1 MEIKNVDTEKT
12 TVQAGEKIKIKFEV
26 WYETSYP
33 YDYPY
38 DYPIATKKN
47 RGFNYGSKTKL
58 RNGKWRETVS
68 NL

>member
-26 WYETSYP
+26 LYETSYP

-38 DYPIATKKN
+38 DYPIATKQK
-47 RGFNYGSKTKL
+47 
-58 RNGKWRETVS
+58 
-68 NL
+68 